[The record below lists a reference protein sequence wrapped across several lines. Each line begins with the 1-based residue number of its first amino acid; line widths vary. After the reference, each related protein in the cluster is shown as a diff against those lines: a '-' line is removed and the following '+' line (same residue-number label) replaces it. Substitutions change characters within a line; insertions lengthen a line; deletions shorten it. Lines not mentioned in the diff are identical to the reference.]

1 MNKIL
6 VTGAAGFIGYH
17 LSKRLSSAGFQV
29 IGIDNLNSYYAI
41 QLKKDRLAELKH
53 FSNFEFIHQDIV
65 DQTALLQLCQQE
77 KFSYV
82 IHLAAQ
88 AGVRYSIENPQSYI
102 DSNLIGFFNILEA
115 CRQYPVKHLIYASS
129 SSVYGGN
136 KKLPFS
142 EQDSVDHPFSL
153 YAATKKSNELLAHS
167 YAHLYQIPCTGLRFF
182 TVYGPYGRPDMAM
195 YQFTKAIIE
204 GAPIKLFSHGK
215 HLRDFT
221 YIDDIIDGIT
231 ALLDCAPTNVDNA
244 ETQAPWKI
252 YNIGNENPVTLM
264 EYVHLIEKHVGKKA
278 ILELHPPQPG
288 DMPNTHADMTA
299 LNERIGFKPI
309 ISLDEGIER
318 FVQWYK
324 TYYA

>member
-1 MNKIL
+1 MKKIL

-17 LSKRLSSAGFQV
+17 LSKRLSNAGFQV
-29 IGIDNLNSYYAI
+29 IGIDNLNSYYDI
-41 QLKKDRLAELKH
+41 ELKKDRLAELKH
-53 FSNFEFIHQDIV
+53 FSNFEFIQQDIV
-65 DQTALLQLCQQE
+65 DQTALLQLCQQKE
-77 KFSYV
+77 FSYV

-204 GAPIKLFSHGK
+204 GTPIKLFSHGK

-231 ALLDCAPTNVDNA
+231 ALLDCPPTNADNA

-264 EYVHLIEKHVGKKA
+264 EYVHLIEKHLGKKA